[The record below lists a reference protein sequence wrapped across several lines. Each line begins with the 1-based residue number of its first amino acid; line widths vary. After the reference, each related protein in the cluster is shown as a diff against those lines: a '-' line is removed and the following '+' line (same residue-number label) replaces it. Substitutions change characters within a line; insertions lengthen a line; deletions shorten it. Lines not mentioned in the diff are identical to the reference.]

1 MNRGG
6 DRKRAL
12 VLGTADTKGEEV
24 EFLAAALASK
34 GLEVEVIDMTPA
46 QWLKPGDDTSSRS
59 RVMEQAAARIAEA
72 VEARVEAGE
81 AGGVIAIGGASGA
94 ALASPA
100 LQRLPLGFPKVL
112 ISPVVSGE
120 TTAYIDTSDVVMVP
134 PVVDFAGLNA
144 YAERALETAATTLFA
159 LMQQAAPYPDARA
172 STLAVT
178 AFGVTTP
185 LVEMIGRSLK
195 ETGVRQA
202 VFSCNGTGGRAYER
216 FIAEGRVFGAFDLTT
231 SELADEMLG
240 GVLAAGP
247 TRLTSASRR
256 GVPQVVLPGAMD
268 FINFGRFETV
278 PEHLRDRP
286 IVRHTPE
293 VTLVRTSADENERL
307 GRLMAERL
315 KAGGGPFTVIVPLK
329 GFSLLSEPG
338 KPFYDP
344 QADEALLEALREE
357 LGDDHV
363 LTVDAPINSVEVAN
377 EVLRVSEPWRLNR
390 G

>member
-1 MNRGG
+1 MNESAE
-6 DRKRAL
+6 RKRAL
-12 VLGTADTKGEEV
+12 VIGTVDTKGEEV
-24 EFLAAALASK
+24 GFLAASLMGK
-34 GLEVEVIDMTPA
+34 GLEVEVIDATPA
-46 QWLKPGDDTSSRS
+46 KWLTPDDATTSRS
-59 RVMEQAAARIAEA
+59 QVMELAAERIAQEVQA
-72 VEARVEAGE
+72 KVEAGE

-100 LQRLPLGFPKVL
+100 LQGLPLGFPKVL

-120 TTAYIDTSDVVMVP
+120 TTGYIDTSDIVMVP

-159 LMQQAAPYPDARA
+159 LMQQAAPYPDAKA

-185 LVEMIGRSLK
+185 LVEMIGRALE

-231 SELADEMLG
+231 SELADEMCG
-240 GVLAAGP
+240 GVLSAGP
-247 TRLTSASRR
+247 TRLTSAARM

-268 FINFGRFETV
+268 FINFGRYETV
-278 PEHLRDRP
+278 PEHLRERP
-286 IVRHTPE
+286 IVKHTPE
-293 VTLVRTSADENERL
+293 VTLVRTSVEENERL
-307 GRLMAERL
+307 GRRMAERL

-329 GFSLLSEPG
+329 GFSLISEPG

-344 QADEALLEALREE
+344 KADEALLEALREE

-363 LTVDAPINSVEVAN
+363 ITVDAPLNSVEVAN
-377 EVLRVSEPWRLNR
+377 EVLRVSESWRLSR